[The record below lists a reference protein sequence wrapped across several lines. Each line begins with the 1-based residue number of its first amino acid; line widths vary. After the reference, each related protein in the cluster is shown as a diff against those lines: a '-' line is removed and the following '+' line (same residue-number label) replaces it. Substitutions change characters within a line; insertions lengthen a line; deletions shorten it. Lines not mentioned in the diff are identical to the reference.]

1 MARYG
6 SRQKT
11 RSTGQRG
18 QLAFAWEEAG
28 EAQPRP
34 SEGPT
39 PKTAP
44 ERTGALTHLM
54 EQVVAADNMRRALK
68 RVRANKGSPGVD
80 GMTVQQLPEFLK
92 DAWPRIRQAL
102 REGTY
107 QPQPVRR
114 VEIPKPD
121 GGQRQL
127 GIPTVVDRLIQQA
140 ILQVLEP
147 HYDPGFSRHSYGFRP
162 GRSAH
167 QALSAAQAHVAS
179 GKHWV
184 VDLDLEKFFDRVNHD
199 VLMGRLARRIGD
211 RRLLRLIRRY
221 LEAGILLNGVVVERE
236 EGTPQ
241 GGPLSPLLSN
251 ILLDELDQEL
261 EQRGHRFC
269 RYADD
274 CNIYVQS
281 RRAGERVMASVVRF
295 LETKLRLKVN
305 HAKSAVARP
314 SERKF
319 LGFRIRGTDPV
330 RLSIH
335 PKSLKRAKDTIRRI
349 TKRNRGRSLGR
360 VLEEL
365 RTFTNGWVGYF
376 WVAHTP
382 SVFQELDEWTRR
394 RLRCYQWKLW
404 KKPRRRFLELQ
415 KAGVGPWLAAGV
427 AYDGPGYW
435 RVAGCPAMTRALG
448 NQKLRNL
455 GFHSLRERYE
465 TLVENRRQ
473 RLGLA

>member
-1 MARYG
+1 MARRG
-6 SRQKT
+6 MRQPT
-11 RSTGQRG
+11 RSKRQRG
-18 QLAFAWEEAG
+18 QLAFAWGEAG
-28 EAQPRP
+28 EAQPGP
-34 SEGPT
+34 SKGPT
-39 PKTAP
+39 PTAAP
-44 ERTGALTHLM
+44 ERAGALTHLM
-54 EQVVAADNMRRALK
+54 EQVVAAENMRRALK

-80 GMTVQQLPEFLK
+80 GMTVQQLPEHLMT
-92 DAWPRIRQAL
+92 AWSGIRQTL
-102 REGTY
+102 LEGTY
-107 QPQPVRR
+107 QPQPVKR

-121 GGQRQL
+121 GGKRQL

-140 ILQVLEP
+140 ILQILEP
-147 HYDPGFSRHSYGFRP
+147 HYDPGFSPHSYGFRP
-162 GRSAH
+162 GKSAH
-167 QALSAAQAHVAS
+167 QALSRAQVHVAS

-199 VLMGRLARRIGD
+199 VLMGRLARKIGD
-211 RRLLRLIRRY
+211 RRVLRLIRRY

-251 ILLDELDQEL
+251 ILLDELDKEL
-261 EQRGHRFC
+261 EKRGHSFC

-281 RRAGERVMASVVRF
+281 RRAGERVMASVIRF
-295 LETKLRLKVN
+295 LETRLRLRVN
-305 HAKSAVARP
+305 RAKSAVARP
-314 SERKF
+314 TERKF
-319 LGFRIRGTDPV
+319 LGFRILGTEKA

-349 TKRNRGRSLGR
+349 TKRNRGVSLAR
-360 VLEEL
+360 VLEQL

-382 SVFQELDEWTRR
+382 SVFQELDAWTRR

-404 KKPRRRFLELQ
+404 KKPRHRLRQLQ
-415 KAGVGPWLAAGV
+415 KAGIGPWLAAGV

-435 RVAGCPAMTRALG
+435 RVAGCPAMSRALP
-448 NQKLRNL
+448 NAKLAEL
-455 GFHSLRERYE
+455 GFHSLHERYDA
-465 TLVENRRQ
+465 LVTTARQ
-473 RLGLA
+473 RLDLA

>member
-1 MARYG
+1 MARHG
-6 SRQKT
+6 TRQKT
-11 RSTGQRG
+11 RSTRNRG
-18 QLAFAWEEAG
+18 QLAFTWEEAG
-28 EAQPRP
+28 EARPEP
-34 SEGPT
+34 SEGST
-39 PKTAP
+39 PQAAL
-44 ERTGALTHLM
+44 ERTGALTHLL
-54 EQVVAADNMRRALK
+54 EQVVAAENMRRALK

-80 GMTVQQLPEFLK
+80 GMTVQQLPEHLK
-92 DAWPRIRQAL
+92 EAWPGIRQTL
-102 REGTY
+102 LDGTY
-107 QPQPVRR
+107 QPQPVKRM
-114 VEIPKPD
+114 EIPKPD
-121 GGQRQL
+121 GGKRQL
-127 GIPTVVDRLIQQA
+127 GIPTVVDRLLQQA

-162 GRSAH
+162 GKSAH
-167 QALSAAQAHVAS
+167 QALSMAQAHVAG

-199 VLMGRLARRIGD
+199 VLLGRLAQRIGD

-221 LEAGILLNGVVVERE
+221 LEAGILLNGVVIERE

-251 ILLDELDQEL
+251 ILLDELDKEL
-261 EQRGHRFC
+261 EKRGHSFC

-295 LETKLRLKVN
+295 LEQKLRLKVN

-319 LGFRIRGTDPV
+319 LGFRIWGTKTA
-330 RLSIH
+330 RLLIH
-335 PKSLKRAKDTIRRI
+335 PKSLKRAEDTIRRI
-349 TKRNRGRSLGR
+349 TKRNRGVSLGH
-360 VLEEL
+360 VLEQL
-365 RTFTNGWVGYF
+365 RTFTNGWVGYY

-382 SVFQELDEWTRR
+382 SVFAELDQWTRR

-404 KKPRRRFLELQ
+404 KKPRRRFLELR
-415 KAGVGPWLAAGV
+415 KAGVGSWLAAGV

-448 NQKLRNL
+448 NRKLQEL
-455 GFHSLRERYE
+455 GYHSLRERYDA
-465 TLVENRRQ
+465 LVKSTRQ
-473 RLGLA
+473 RLGLE

>member
-1 MARYG
+1 V
-6 SRQKT
+6 
-11 RSTGQRG
+11 
-18 QLAFAWEEAG
+18 G
-28 EAQPRP
+28 EAQPEP
-34 SEGPT
+34 SGGPT
-39 PKTAP
+39 PAAAP
-44 ERTGALTHLM
+44 ERAGALTHLM
-54 EQVVAADNMRRALK
+54 EQVVAAGNMRRALK
-68 RVRANKGSPGVD
+68 RVRANQGSPGVD
-80 GMTVQQLPEFLK
+80 GMTVQELPEYLK
-92 DAWPRIRQAL
+92 EAWPAIRQAL
-102 REGTY
+102 LDGSY
-107 QPQPVRR
+107 QPQPVKR
-114 VEIPKPD
+114 VEIPKPA
-121 GGQRQL
+121 GGKRQL
-127 GIPTVVDRLIQQA
+127 GIPTVVDRLLQQA

-147 HYDPGFSRHSYGFRP
+147 HYDPGFSPHSYGFRP

-167 QALSAAQAHVAS
+167 QALSTAQAHVAS

-199 VLMGRLARRIGD
+199 VLMGRLASKIGD

-221 LEAGILLNGVVVERE
+221 LEAGIFLNGVVIERE

-261 EQRGHRFC
+261 EKRGHSFC

-305 HAKSAVARP
+305 REKSAVARP
-314 SERKF
+314 SQRKF
-319 LGFRIRGTDPV
+319 LGFRVRGTEKA

-335 PKSLKRAKDTIRRI
+335 PQSLDRAKDTIRRI
-349 TKRNRGRSLGR
+349 TKRNRGVSLTR

-382 SVFQELDEWTRR
+382 SVFAGLDEWTRR

-404 KKPRRRFLELQ
+404 KKPRRRFLELR

-427 AYDGPGYW
+427 AYDGPGLW
-435 RVAGCPAMTRALG
+435 RVAGCPAMSRALG
-448 NQKLRNL
+448 NRKLQGL
-455 GFHSLRERYE
+455 GFHSLHERY
-465 TLVENRRQ
+465 TALVQERRA